1 MKILPL
7 RLDLVEY
14 LEKRNLEGSFRKQK
28 HLFENNIF
36 HPSLN
41 TELLEPRRMRV
52 WSFRIDR
59 QYRAIFIFRKR
70 EEVEILDINNHY
82 K

>member
-7 RLDLVEY
+7 HKELEFY
-14 LEKRNLEGSFRKQK
+14 LKRRGLKNKFLKQRK
-28 HLFENNIF
+28 LFESNPL

-41 TELLEPRRMRV
+41 TELLEPKHLKI

-59 QYRAIFIFRKR
+59 QYRAIFIFHKKDI
-70 EEVEILDINNHY
+70 VEIIDINNHY